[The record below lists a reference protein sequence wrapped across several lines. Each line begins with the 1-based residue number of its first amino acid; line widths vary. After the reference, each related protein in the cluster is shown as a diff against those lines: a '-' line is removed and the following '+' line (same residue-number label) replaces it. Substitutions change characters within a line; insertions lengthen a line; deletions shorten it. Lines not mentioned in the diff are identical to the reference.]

1 MGRQLIMMKRR
12 ILLVVMTI
20 TPVSDFRS
28 RRSVDNSKSD
38 PLRRLDDLPL
48 LASVGG
54 TTLKIWNPFNGSCLG
69 AFAIRHAK
77 TFTSM
82 CLLDIP
88 DDDNDN
94 EEEESKEN
102 RKRHPPTPPPLT
114 LINPPPPH

>member
-28 RRSVDNSKSD
+28 HRSVDNSKSD

-69 AFAIRHAK
+69 SWGVRNQACQNFYV
-77 TFTSM
+77 
-82 CLLDIP
+82 
-88 DDDNDN
+88 NV
-94 EEEESKEN
+94 
-102 RKRHPPTPPPLT
+102 LT
-114 LINPPPPH
+114 